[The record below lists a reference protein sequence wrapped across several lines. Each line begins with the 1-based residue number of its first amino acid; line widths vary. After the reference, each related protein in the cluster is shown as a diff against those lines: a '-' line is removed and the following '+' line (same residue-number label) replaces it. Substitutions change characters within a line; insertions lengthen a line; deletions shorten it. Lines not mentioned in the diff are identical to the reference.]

1 MFVYKVES
9 SLEYLFSA
17 HCFSLR
23 LLVWGPYWQ
32 SNLVQRRFH
41 RAYFFSRPV
50 VCSCS
55 GQFIHRFGPCV
66 MNPDW
71 WILPSERTR
80 LVRGKLPPGVDR
92 AALAPRENSAH
103 RTSLE
108 RSVSAKT
115 AEEMGQEW
123 VDTRA
128 AAWSQVDTRMLRL
141 FQGHLFIPH
150 CLFLEDPLGERQV
163 GETPVPSRGD

>member
-17 HCFSLR
+17 HCFSL
-23 LLVWGPYWQ
+23 LLIVWGPYWQ

-41 RAYFFSRPV
+41 RAHFFSRPV

-55 GQFIHRFGPCV
+55 GQFIHKIGPCV

-71 WILPSERTR
+71 WILPSEWTR
-80 LVRGKLPPGVDR
+80 LVRGKLHPGVDR
-92 AALAPRENSAH
+92 AALVPPARTAP
-103 RTSLE
+103 LE
-108 RSVSAKT
+108 RRVLAKT

-123 VDTRA
+123 VDIMA
-128 AAWSQVDTRMLRL
+128 AAWSQVDTWRPLL
-141 FQGHLFIPH
+141 FQGHLFIRY
-150 CLFLEDPLGERQV
+150 CLLLEEPPGERQV
-163 GETPVPSRGD
+163 GETRVPSRGD